1 MKYKALF
8 LDVDG
13 TIVSYDKP
21 MQENLPSHVVKKS
34 IQEASEKLTVC
45 FATGRPFFLME
56 HILEDLEIND
66 GYLVINDGG
75 QVIDLRTKNVLYERL
90 MGKADMT
97 DVIEILRKEKI
108 DFFVNDNEQEKE
120 YTHEYKPEKP
130 YNIFAPLI
138 YTEEKI
144 DTAINRVSELSNIKA
159 NKTHGGHGKQF
170 GMVISH
176 AEATKMHG
184 IFEVQKLL
192 KVKREET
199 IGVGDSGNDF
209 PLLMA
214 CGLKIAMGNAMP
226 GLKDIADKVAP
237 SVGEDGV
244 SWVINKYI
252 LDEKQN

>member
-21 MQENLPSHVVKKS
+21 MQENLPSHIVKKS
-34 IQEASEKLTVC
+34 IQEASQKLTVC

-56 HILEDLEIND
+56 HILEDLEINE

-75 QVIDLRTKNVLYERL
+75 QVIDLKTKNVLYERL
-90 MGKADMT
+90 MEKVDMT
-97 DVIEILRKEKI
+97 DVIEILREQKI
-108 DFFVNDNEQEKE
+108 DFFVNDNEQERE
-120 YTHEYKPEKP
+120 YTPEYKPKKP

-144 DTAINRVSELSNIKA
+144 DKAIKKISGLSSVKA
-159 NKTHGGHGKQF
+159 NKTHGGQNKQF

-192 KVKREET
+192 NVKREET

-226 GLKDIADKVAP
+226 ALKDIADEVAP
-237 SVGEDGV
+237 SVDIDGV
-244 SWVINKYI
+244 SWVINKHI
-252 LDEKQN
+252 LSEK